1 MIPAG
6 NEHDEPDDR
15 PIARV
20 SPPVPA
26 TYLAGAPSLSSETLA
41 CIRGQKRLMKPLDA
55 RITAEIYTL
64 AAELR
69 FRREDWA
76 DSQGVEIEPH
86 TGSDRT
92 TCPLGVF

>member
-1 MIPAG
+1 MTRAPAI
-6 NEHDEPDDR
+6 DEDR
-15 PIARV
+15 EISRV

-26 TYLAGAPSLSSETLA
+26 PYLAGAPSLSSETLA
-41 CIRGQKRLMKPLDA
+41 CIRGQKRLMRPLEA

-76 DSQGVEIEPH
+76 DAQGLEIEPH

-92 TCPLGVF
+92 TFPMGVF